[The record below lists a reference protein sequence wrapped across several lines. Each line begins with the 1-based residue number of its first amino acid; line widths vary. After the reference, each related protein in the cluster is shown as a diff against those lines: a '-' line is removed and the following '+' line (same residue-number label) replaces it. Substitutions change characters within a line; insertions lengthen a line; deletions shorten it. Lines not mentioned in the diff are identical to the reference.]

1 MVTESVVRIPPVVAV
16 KAEPALVTDPVRA
29 TVVPGVLLV
38 VAFTTDRVVDTDPVV
53 ESGFSGSL
61 WTGSCFVPAEL

>member
-38 VAFTTDRVVDTDPVV
+38 VAFTTDPVV